1 MKILETM
8 RLTKRFFGV
17 AAVDKVDLYI
27 EKGEIVGLIGPNG
40 SGKTTLFNC
49 VTGLLRPEEGQ
60 VMFNREEITNLKAH
74 KIALK
79 GLTRTF
85 QLVNI
90 FPKMTVTE
98 NMLVANQA
106 YRGEKIL
113 ESFFGSDSL
122 RSMEEEDIKN
132 GYELLKALGI
142 FHLRDE
148 HAASLSYGQQKLL
161 EIAMAL
167 MPDPQICL
175 MDEPTAAVNP
185 VMIKTILD
193 MIKTLNKK
201 NHKTFFIIEHNMD
214 VIRDVCSRV
223 IVLDHGEKI
232 AEGTPLEV
240 RNNPLV
246 IEAYFGG

>member
-8 RLTKRFFGV
+8 ELTKRFFGV
-17 AAVDKVDLYI
+17 AAVDNVDLYI
-27 EKGEIVGLIGPNG
+27 DRGEICGLIGPNG

-49 VTGLLRPEEGQ
+49 VTKLLKPEEGR
-60 VMFNREEITNLKAH
+60 VMFKGEEITHLKAH
-74 KIALK
+74 QIALK

-85 QLVNI
+85 QLVHI

-106 YRGEKIL
+106 YRGEKLL

-122 RSMEEEDIKN
+122 RAMEEEDRRRAYN
-132 GYELLKALGI
+132 LLKTLGI
-142 FHLRDE
+142 YHLRDE

-167 MPDPQICL
+167 MPDPEICL

-193 MIKTLNKK
+193 MIKSLNK
-201 NHKTFFIIEHNMD
+201 NEQKTFFIIEHNMD

-232 AEGTPLEV
+232 AEGTPEEV
-240 RNNPLV
+240 RKDPLV
-246 IEAYFGG
+246 MEAYFGG